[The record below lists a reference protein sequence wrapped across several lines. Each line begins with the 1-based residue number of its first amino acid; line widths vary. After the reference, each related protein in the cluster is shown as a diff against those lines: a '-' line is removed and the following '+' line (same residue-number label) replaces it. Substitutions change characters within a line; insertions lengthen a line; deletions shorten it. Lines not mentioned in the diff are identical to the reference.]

1 MTLRLIELNDSGV
14 RVFREGKIICES
26 PGVAIVEHNKVV
38 TGTEAEARA
47 HLNPRAVNNRFWQHL
62 NEIKF
67 TSATRQVRHHADLAY
82 HHLSTL
88 LAQAGRPPDAVLAVP
103 SHYDDQQLALLLG
116 IAEACEL
123 KVSGLVD
130 AAVAAVAAVAP
141 EGRYTVAD
149 IHQHHVTLTLVE
161 VGGSTR
167 RTSTETVDQSGLNRI
182 YEACVDLISDAFL
195 EQSRF
200 DPLHEAD
207 TEQLLYTHLPKWL
220 DEASKAMEIQIT
232 VEYQGNRFSAKIPT
246 REFTRVTEMVLAPI
260 NERLPGNTRVLL
272 CARLAQLPG
281 SMDFLAPVDAL
292 AADACFQGVA
302 EHRLELAVDT
312 SGVSFVTALPRAS
325 NPVLDVRTPGAA
337 SSDALRGA
345 THLLTGSRALA
356 LSKTPLY
363 LKPDGTIGKTSEGS
377 AACAIT
383 LDAGV
388 ATLRVNGADTRL
400 NGELI
405 SGSCQVKPGDHITLQ
420 DGRALFI
427 PIAVFDSSAP

>member
-1 MTLRLIELNDSGV
+1 MSLRLIELNDSGV
-14 RVFREGKIICES
+14 RVFREGKIVCES

-38 TGTEAEARA
+38 TGTEAQASA
-47 HLNPRAVNNRFWQHL
+47 HLSPRAVNNRFWQHL
-62 NEIKF
+62 NEIKLPN
-67 TSATRQVRHHADLAY
+67 ANRQVRHHADLAY
-82 HHLSTL
+82 HHLSTV

-103 SHYDDQQLALLLG
+103 CHYDEQQLALLLG
-116 IAEACEL
+116 IAEACDL
-123 KVSGLVD
+123 KVSGLID
-130 AAVAAVAAVAP
+130 SAVAAVAGAAP

-161 VGGSTR
+161 VDEAAR
-167 RTSTETVDQSGLNRI
+167 RTSAETVDQSGLNRI

-220 DEASKAMEIQIT
+220 EEASSAPEIQIA
-232 VEYQGNRFSAKIPT
+232 VEYHGNRFSAKIPT
-246 REFTRVTEMVLAPI
+246 REFSRVTEMVLAPI
-260 NERLPGNTRVLL
+260 NDHLPGNTRLLL

-281 SMDFLAPVDAL
+281 SVDHLAPIDVL
-292 AADACFQGVA
+292 AIDACYQGVA
-302 EHRLELAVDT
+302 EHRLELTVDG

-325 NPVLDVRTPGAA
+325 NPVLVTTTPRSEKTGA
-337 SSDALRGA
+337 LGGA
-345 THLLTGSRALA
+345 THLLAGSRALA
-356 LSKTPLY
+356 LSKSPLY
-363 LKPDGTIGKTSEGS
+363 LKPDGTLGKTPERTESY
-377 AACAIT
+377 AIT
-383 LDAGV
+383 LDAGI

-400 NGELI
+400 NGELV
-405 SGSCQVKPGDHITLQ
+405 SGNCQVKPGDHITLQ